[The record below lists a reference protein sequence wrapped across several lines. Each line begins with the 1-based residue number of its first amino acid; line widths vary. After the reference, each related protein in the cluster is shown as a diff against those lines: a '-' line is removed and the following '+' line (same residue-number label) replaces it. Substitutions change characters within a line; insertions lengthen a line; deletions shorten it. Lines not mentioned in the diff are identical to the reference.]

1 MASKEQEIYGRAGRL
16 AEQVLSSIKTVFAY
30 NAIEYELNRYENQL
44 KITRKNGIQMGSLFG
59 LVTGF
64 DYLVV
69 FSADALGFWYG
80 AKLIREEN
88 YTIGQ
93 TLLVFFT
100 VISAL
105 FALGRSAPYIQA
117 IISAKGSA
125 FSIWKLIETKK
136 TENRQ
141 MSARKL
147 KPSKIVGNID
157 FVNVKFAYP
166 SRPKSIILNQ
176 ISFQITAGQTV
187 AIVGSTGSG
196 KVSYFH
202 IQIFSI
208 HGEYLEYLYRI
219 NRTIL

>member
-1 MASKEQEIYGRAGRL
+1 MASEEQEIYGKAGQL

-30 NAIEYELNRYENQL
+30 NATEHELNRYANQI
-44 KITRKNGIQMGSLFG
+44 KITRKNGIKMGSLFG

-69 FSADALGFWYG
+69 FCADALGFWYG

-93 TLLVFFT
+93 TLMVFFT

-125 FSIWKLIETKK
+125 FFIWNLIDTKK
-136 TENRQ
+136 TEDRQ
-141 MSARKL
+141 MKL
-147 KPSKIVGNID
+147 KPSKIDGNIA

-166 SRPKSIILNQ
+166 SRPTSIILNN
-176 ISFQITAGQTV
+176 ISFNISAGQTI

-196 KVSYFH
+196 KVF
-202 IQIFSI
+202 IF
-208 HGEYLEYLYRI
+208 
-219 NRTIL
+219 ILKDFE